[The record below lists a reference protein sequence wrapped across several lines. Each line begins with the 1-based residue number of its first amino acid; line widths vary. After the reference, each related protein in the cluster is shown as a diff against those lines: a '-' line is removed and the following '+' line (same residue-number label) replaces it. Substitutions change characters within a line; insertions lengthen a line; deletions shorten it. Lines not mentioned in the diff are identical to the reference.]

1 MTEKPLKKEE
11 IKRKA
16 PVPRK
21 LKDEQ
26 VFEMRKIYRAWNEDH
41 HPNTPANKYQT
52 LSVMFD
58 ISVVT
63 VRDAL
68 LGKGAYKDV

>member
-1 MTEKPLKKEE
+1 M
-11 IKRKA
+11 KRSA

-21 LKDEQ
+21 LTDEQ
-26 VFEMRKIYRAWNEDH
+26 VFEIRKIYRAWNEDH

-58 ISVVT
+58 VSIVT

-68 LGKGAYKDV
+68 LALGAYKNV